1 MARAVESFF
10 RKTFLR
16 GVEEENKGRQVLLS
30 VRDIVV

>member
-16 GVEEENKGRQVLLS
+16 RVEEENKGRLVLLS